1 MSETPLMMSVS
12 GLRGIFGR
20 NLRGP
25 VAARYATAVAH
36 WLAGNKSSKDESL
49 HVVIGRDSR
58 PSGSEIEVAV
68 VSSLVASGCDVTRL
82 GIATTP
88 GVAAM
93 IEHLGADGG
102 LVITASHNPAEW
114 NGIKTLRHDGIAPS
128 ADQAHFIIEQF
139 KSDRMSQLKM
149 AQSSGVKDNGTAA
162 HVHVEKVLA
171 AVEGAIISKRRFR
184 VVVDS
189 VHGAGGPE
197 VAELVQHL
205 DIELIHLY
213 GDPTGTFPH
222 GAEPT
227 CKNLTGLCQ
236 AVKQHKADVGFAQD
250 PDGDRLAIVD
260 ENGVYIGEEYTLVLA
275 CLCVLQ
281 RKVQGEIG
289 LAAGQWKLAANLSTS
304 RMIDDLAASFG
315 AEVVRTAVGESN
327 VANAMRSCGAV
338 IGGEGNG
345 GVIWPPI
352 SYVRDSLVGIVLVLE
367 LLASRQQPL
376 SQIIDQ
382 MPRYAIVKDKV
393 EIQKDVIASMAK
405 LLGQHFGHQ
414 TIDTQDGVRIDWP
427 DRWVHVRA
435 SNTEPILRI
444 IAESRDETTASQLID
459 QVRELLGFRPVCSA
473 S

>member
-1 MSETPLMMSVS
+1 MMSVS

-20 NLRGP
+20 SLRGP

-36 WLAGNKSSKDESL
+36 WLAGNKSSQDKSL

-58 PSGSEIEVAV
+58 PSGLELEMV
-68 VSSLVASGCDVTRL
+68 VVDSLVAGGCDVTRL

-93 IEHLGADGG
+93 IEHLSADGG
-102 LVITASHNPAEW
+102 LIITASHNPAEW

-128 ADQAHFIIEQF
+128 ADQAHIIIEQF
-139 KSDRMSQLKM
+139 KSDRMDQLEM
-149 AQSSGVKDNGTAA
+149 PQSGGVQDNDTAA
-162 HVHVEKVLA
+162 HVHFEKVLA
-171 AVEGAIISKRRFR
+171 SVERAIIAKRKFR

-197 VAELVQHL
+197 VAELVQHMG
-205 DIELIHLY
+205 IELIHLY
-213 GDPTGTFPH
+213 SEPTGDFPH

-236 AVKQHKADVGFAQD
+236 AVKQHRADVGFAQD

-275 CLCVLQ
+275 CLCVLSRKTESEVGDAADQ
-281 RKVQGEIG
+281 R
-289 LAAGQWKLAANLSTS
+289 KLAANLSTS
-304 RMIDDLAASFG
+304 RMIDDVAESFG
-315 AEVVRTAVGESN
+315 AKVVRTAVGESN
-327 VANAMRSCGAV
+327 VANAMYSCGAV

-352 SYVRDSLVGIVLVLE
+352 SYVRDSLVGIALVLE
-367 LLASRQQPL
+367 LLASRQQTL

-382 MPRYAIVKDKV
+382 LPRYAIVKDKM
-393 EIQKDVIASMAK
+393 EIQRDVTAGMAK
-405 LLGQHFGHQ
+405 LLGQHFDYQ

-427 DRWVHVRA
+427 DRWIHVRL

-444 IAESRDETTASQLID
+444 IAEARDETTANRLVE
-459 QVRELLGFRPVCSA
+459 QVRELLGFRPVCS
-473 S
+473 SP